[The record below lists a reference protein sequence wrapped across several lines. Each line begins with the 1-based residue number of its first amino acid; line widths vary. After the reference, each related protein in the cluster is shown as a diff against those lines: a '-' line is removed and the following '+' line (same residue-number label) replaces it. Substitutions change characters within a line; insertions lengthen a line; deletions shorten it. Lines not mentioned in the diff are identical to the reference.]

1 MPFWMLDNPN
11 LTALYVIF
19 VFYTTQITKN
29 LFLAQQ
35 SKNILIFNTEFDLN
49 ISLLALTYCLLA
61 PISGLLAVLKFYL
74 L

>member
-1 MPFWMLDNPN
+1 MLDNTN
-11 LTALYVIF
+11 LTALYVIV

-29 LFLAQQ
+29 LFLAPE
-35 SKNILIFNTEFDLN
+35 SKISLYAGFDLN